1 MPTYEYKCKEC
12 GNVQEIMHSITA
24 TLEVSCN
31 ICKSSCQRI
40 FSMNTN
46 FVLKGGDWP
55 SQGFR
60 IKDQMT
66 KKNKHLKT
74 KMIERE
80 KSGEGV
86 TKMSDIK

>member
-1 MPTYEYKCKEC
+1 
-12 GNVQEIMHSITA
+12 
-24 TLEVSCN
+24 
-31 ICKSSCQRI
+31 
-40 FSMNTN
+40 MNTN